1 MRALTTRAIAVV
13 AAGVFVLGVAS
24 TQTMAQNA
32 MSSLA
37 KDSQLEVIK
46 KRGQFKVGMTSFVP
60 WAMRD
65 KKGELIGFEIDVA
78 NEVAKDMEVELK
90 LIPTQFAGIIPA
102 LLAGTFDTIITGIAH
117 SPGRNLQVNFT
128 IPYQTYGSMLV
139 VSKKL
144 APNVK
149 TVAELN
155 HPGITIGSRRGGTGK
170 KTIERLFPKAK
181 VLYFDDDAQVF
192 QDVING
198 NIHATFAPKP
208 KPLFYTAAY
217 SDSLHMPV
225 EGFLRGSKQ
234 FSGFAIRKGDPD
246 FLNFLDN
253 WIRHHQTNGWLPE
266 RNNFWFNS
274 NNWFDQVEESKNKFA
289 IKKK

>member
-1 MRALTTRAIAVV
+1 MRAHISRAIAVV

-24 TQTMAQNA
+24 TQTMAQNT

-37 KDSQLEVIK
+37 KESQLEVIK
-46 KRGQFKVGMTSFVP
+46 KRGTFRVGMTSFVP

-78 NEVAKDMEVELK
+78 NEVASDMGVELE

-117 SPGRNLQVNFT
+117 TPKRNLQVNFT
-128 IPYQTYGSMLV
+128 IPYQTYGSMLI
-139 VSKKL
+139 VSRKL

-149 TVAELN
+149 TIADLN
-155 HPGITIGSRRGGTGK
+155 DPGIRIASRRGGTGSK
-170 KTIERLFPKAK
+170 MLARVFPKAK
-181 VLYFDDDAQVF
+181 VLLFDDDAQVY

-198 NIHATFAPKP
+198 NVHATSSPKP
-208 KPLFYTAAY
+208 KPEFYAKAY
-217 SDSLHMPV
+217 PDSLYMPV
-225 EGFLRGSKQ
+225 EGFLPGSKQ
-234 FSGFAIRKGDPD
+234 NSGFAIRKGDPD

-253 WIRHHQTNGWLPE
+253 WILHHQTNGWLPE
-266 RNNFWFNS
+266 RNSFWFNS
-274 NNWFDQVEESKNKFA
+274 DNWFDQVEAGKNPYA
-289 IKKK
+289 LKK